1 MNSTVSTS
9 DYHTKKINS
18 QIDEIKKKLAST
30 YENLLT
36 TQQDNELLSLYKNY
50 FSNINQQQVEQI
62 NMLNNIIKY
71 LEQIKDSQN
80 LSFEQKNNIL
90 NDYPNYFNIHVFA
103 NFFNKLSNTML
114 FTSSNNIVIWS
125 FLLEH
130 EPHCSYIV
138 LCVTPV
144 PLGIQIANFE
154 DWLVVV

>member
-18 QIDEIKKKLAST
+18 HIDEIKKKLAST

-80 LSFEQKNNIL
+80 LSFEQKNNID
-90 NDYPNYFNIHVFA
+90 NDILRLKQELDQF
-103 NFFNKLSNTML
+103 KT
-114 FTSSNNIVIWS
+114 
-125 FLLEH
+125 
-130 EPHCSYIV
+130 
-138 LCVTPV
+138 
-144 PLGIQIANFE
+144 
-154 DWLVVV
+154 

>member
-80 LSFEQKNNIL
+80 LSFEQKNNID
-90 NDYPNYFNIHVFA
+90 NDILRLKQELDQF
-103 NFFNKLSNTML
+103 KT
-114 FTSSNNIVIWS
+114 
-125 FLLEH
+125 
-130 EPHCSYIV
+130 
-138 LCVTPV
+138 
-144 PLGIQIANFE
+144 
-154 DWLVVV
+154 